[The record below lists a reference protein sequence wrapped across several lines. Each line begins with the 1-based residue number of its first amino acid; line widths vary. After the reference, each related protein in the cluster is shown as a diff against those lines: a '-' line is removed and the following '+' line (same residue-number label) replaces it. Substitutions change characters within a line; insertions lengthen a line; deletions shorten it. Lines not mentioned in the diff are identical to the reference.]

1 MARCTG
7 RRPAGV
13 ALMRAAVYEG
23 KGEVNLRDVPIP
35 VIEPGEVLL
44 AIEAC
49 GVCGVD
55 LRTWKNGDA
64 KIVPPR
70 ILGHECVGRVVETRS
85 DLPGAPAKGTRVAVY
100 VPVPCGTCSYCASNR
115 ANLCDHRTTLAY
127 QHDGA
132 LAKFMR
138 IPAASVRFGSL
149 VPVRDDL
156 PAPRLALAEPLG
168 CVAHAHAHLSIGPAD
183 TVAVIGAGPIGA
195 MHAVLSRLEGARQV
209 ILLDTSA
216 PRLKLAERFGLDGYV
231 VVKER
236 AHLDELKALT
246 RGQGPTVVIVA
257 CGSAAA
263 QADALEMA
271 AKGGRIEFFGGLP
284 KSSPTAVLNT
294 NFIHYKELAISGSF
308 SERLEDFRRAVAL
321 VQDPAFPAE
330 AIVTHELPLERMPE
344 AFALM
349 ESGAALKVCI
359 RP

>member
-1 MARCTG
+1 M
-7 RRPAGV
+7 

-23 KGEVNLRDVPIP
+23 KGEVNIREVATP
-35 VIEPGEVLL
+35 VIAAGEILL
-44 AIEAC
+44 EIEAC
-49 GVCGVD
+49 GICGVD

-64 KIVPPR
+64 KITPPR
-70 ILGHECVGRVVETRS
+70 ILGHECVGRVVESRS
-85 DLPGAPAKGTRVAVY
+85 DHPGSPAKGARVAVY
-100 VPVPCGTCSYCASNR
+100 VPVPCGTCAYCASNR

-132 LAKFMR
+132 LARYMR

-168 CVAHAHAHLSIGPAD
+168 CVAHAHAHLNIGPGD

-195 MHAVLSRLEGARQV
+195 MHAVLSRIEGAKQV
-209 ILLDTSA
+209 VLLDTSV
-216 PRLKLAERFGLDGYV
+216 PRLKLAERFGLDGYIPV
-231 VVKER
+231 AER
-236 AHLDELKALT
+236 AHLEAMKSLT
-246 RGQGPTVVIVA
+246 GGVGPTVVIVA

-271 AKGGRIEFFGGLP
+271 AKGGRIEFFDGLP
-284 KSSPTAVLNT
+284 KSAPSAVLNT